1 MLHGLVLPRALPSG
15 GCALLLARRPGR
27 AGVAPPQHAHAGG
40 GGKRPAA
47 KRRKAAAPP
56 LPVYEG
62 EGSEY
67 FLFARKAEERCAHP
81 HAPFCAPIAALSVA
95 RRWMPLGDMVVSEDT
110 QPGLVLAQRCAV
122 TAQRPPRL
130 GIRCC
135 GRLHP
140 VRRSFLTARALGATQ
155 VRCPEEGGADEVAHA
170 GAAPRGPGLRARLA
184 AAARTRPRGNQARA
198 ISRRCV
204 VCLVLTAAMC
214 AARRRCTRRRR
225 LCLRATPHPSC
236 PRGAFATF
244 LPLLRRKL
252 LSVLPQ
258 GEHLACGRHHVGA
271 TEAGDASGACL
282 CCPCCHDSMT
292 DALGA
297 QDSFMAMQESSGG
310 RMGFT
315 TKPQS

>member
-1 MLHGLVLPRALPSG
+1 MCRQRWPYDARRKKRGRRSTALSWHWRGTPVAPPCAVMQHGLVLPRALPSG
-15 GCALLLARRPGR
+15 GCALLLARRPSR

-140 VRRSFLTARALGATQ
+140 VRRSFLTARAFGATQ

-198 ISRRCV
+198 ISRRV
-204 VCLVLTAAMC
+204 PGAA
-214 AARRRCTRRRR
+214 AD
-225 LCLRATPHPSC
+225 SC
-236 PRGAFATF
+236 
-244 LPLLRRKL
+244 
-252 LSVLPQ
+252 
-258 GEHLACGRHHVGA
+258 HVRSA
-271 TEAGDASGACL
+271 TEVHTAPEAAPEGDAAPVVPARCVCDVSNAAAAQAADCTGGGA
-282 CCPCCHDSMT
+282 
-292 DALGA
+292 AAG
-297 QDSFMAMQESSGG
+297 
-310 RMGFT
+310 
-315 TKPQS
+315 